1 MPSTIDELQ
10 IEIEAKATKAND
22 SIDKLVLKLDKLSVS
37 LGNIN
42 GASLTGLSQG
52 VNQLSS
58 AMKTMSAVKTTDFTR
73 LSKNLAK
80 LGSINSASLN
90 YTASSL
96 ISLTRAFNNLGTI
109 STSAMQVG
117 DLARNISK
125 LGGANVQKAIA
136 NIPQLAIALKDLMAT
151 LSKAPMVSSNIIEM
165 TNALANLGAQGS
177 KVGSASNGI
186 IKGLNRTSSSVRKA
200 SRGFG
205 GLASAIGKFYATYFL
220 AIRGLKGLWS
230 SIESTADYI
239 EAYNYFNVAMGKI
252 GSDWSYQYEQYGY
265 ENAEAYANSFEKRLS
280 ESLADMSGI
289 AIEIG
294 EDGSG
299 LLSAS
304 NMKNLGMNIQE
315 ITQYASQ
322 LASVTNSV
330 GQTGEVSL
338 RAAEAFTKLG
348 ADMSSLFNVDYSD
361 VMRNL
366 QSGLIGQSRALYKY
380 GIDITNATLQSY
392 AYEEGLTKAVSEM
405 TQAEKMQLRM
415 IAILDQSKVSWG
427 DLANTIESPSNQMR
441 IFKNNLKETGM
452 VLGQL
457 FIPLLQKVLPAINA
471 FTVAI
476 KNLLV
481 SFAGFF
487 GIQLDL
493 SAFGQGYTD
502 LGDDVDS
509 LTDSLDDATASTKK
523 LKTATLGIDELN
535 INSPQDDSG
544 VAGGMG
550 STLDLTQKIIDASNE
565 YQKAWENAFAQM
577 ESKAQA
583 LASKVEKLFAPIKNM
598 AFHISIGDFG
608 ALGNDVS
615 NLVIGITDFFTNAIN
630 SVNWHEVGEKI
641 GDFLEGIDWVEILK
655 SVGELIF
662 TAVDSALDTWEG
674 AFDSAPI
681 ETALVTAIVSAK
693 FLGLDTALKD
703 KINAALPTTI
713 GIGKTITV
721 AGVSWVVGQ
730 EVGKKLWASIFPED
744 AKWYEDFSW
753 FGEDGFFK
761 VLAESVDDGT
771 WKQALQYWKEDTSS
785 WLSDTFGEWAG
796 LTWDDLGTWFNESVA
811 PWFSQEKWMET
822 GAGIG
827 TGIGESWYNFTSNFK
842 KKISDWWT
850 KDITPWFEKKKWQFE
865 GIKIGLS
872 LAWENAV
879 DSIKQIWNKF
889 ATWLNEKLT
898 WEIEPIVI
906 MGKTIFDGA
915 TISLGKLP
923 TFQTGGFPEDGLFM
937 ANHNELIGTF
947 SNGKTAVANN
957 EQIVSGIKQGVK
969 EAVGEILAPYLAD
982 IAQNTRETA
991 QKDFSVNI
999 GDRDIAK
1006 ANARGQKSLGYQ
1018 LITV

>member
-37 LGNIN
+37 LGKIN

-136 NIPQLAIALKDLMAT
+136 NIPQLAIALKDLMTT

-348 ADMSSLFNVDYSD
+348 ADMSSLFNIDYSD
-361 VMRNL
+361 VMKNL

-441 IFKNNLKETGM
+441 IFRNNLKETGM

-457 FIPLLQKVLPAINA
+457 FIPLLQKVLPDINA

-502 LGDDVDS
+502 LGDDVDG

-641 GDFLEGIDWVEILK
+641 GDFLEGIDWVEIMG
-655 SVGELIF
+655 SVGDLAYE
-662 TAVDSALDTWEG
+662 ALRASIDLWSGMFEE
-674 AFDSAPI
+674 API
-681 ETALVTAIVSAK
+681 ETLAITFGTISFMLGGSALTKDVFLKSFADFVGLKSTLAGGFAISISSV
-693 FLGLDTALKD
+693 L
-703 KINAALPTTI
+703 
-713 GIGKTITV
+713 
-721 AGVSWVVGQ
+721 VVGWTIKHLLRDDESWLRQ
-730 EVGKKLWASIFPED
+730 LMDKYAYNDED
-744 AKWYEDFSW
+744 REKYKEFSDFSW
-753 FGEDGFFK
+753 SENIKKNLEEVKKGW
-761 VLAESVDDGT
+761 S
-771 WKQALQYWKEDTSS
+771 
-785 WLSDTFGEWAG
+785 
-796 LTWDDLGTWFNESVA
+796 DLGSTIGSSLGYLWEDIIV
-811 PWFSQEKWMET
+811 PWFEEGKWADISLVGVGGLRTGFEQMEKDWN
-822 GAGIG
+822 GIV
-827 TGIGESWYNFTSNFK
+827 K
-842 KKISDWWT
+842 PWWE
-850 KDITPWFEKKKWQFE
+850 KDVEPWFEKKKWQFD
-865 GIKIGLS
+865 GIKDGLS
-872 LAWENAV
+872 TAWENAIE
-879 DSIKQIWNKF
+879 SIKQIWNRF
-889 ATWLNEKLT
+889 ANWLNEKLT

-906 MGKTIFDGA
+906 MGKTIFEGT

-937 ANHNELIGTF
+937 ANHNELVGTF